1 MADLDVV
8 LVIYD
13 DALAEA
19 HRRGSTIGFAAGK
32 VFRAKSLVWR
42 GDLGEAQETARE
54 ALALAGE
61 WGTSARFSG
70 HAAAFLADALMEQ
83 GRLDAAA
90 ATLAEAN
97 SDESLPDT
105 VRLLF
110 LRDSNARLRILRGDP
125 AGGADELLAS
135 GRDYESVG
143 SRNPA
148 FIAWRSPA
156 ALAKLRLGERNEAR
170 RLASEEL
177 ELARIW
183 GAPRALGAALRAT
196 GTIEGGKRGLA
207 LLEEAVEVLSASP
220 VRLEHAKA
228 RAELGAALRRAN
240 RRSQAREQL
249 RHAVELATICG
260 ATSLAERAETELLAT
275 GARPRRIA
283 LSGVESLTPSERRI
297 AEMAAEGPTNGEI
310 AQELFVTQRTV
321 EVHLTSIYR
330 KLGIG
335 SRSQLAAAL
344 REPARA

>member
-1 MADLDVV
+1 
-8 LVIYD
+8 
-13 DALAEA
+13 
-19 HRRGSTIGFAAGK
+19 RGSTIGVAAAK
-32 VFRAKSLVWR
+32 LFRAKSLVWR

-156 ALAKLRLGERNEAR
+156 ALAKLRLGERDEAR

-220 VRLEHAKA
+220 VRLEQAKA

-249 RHAVELATICG
+249 GHG
-260 ATSLAERAETELLAT
+260 GGLAT
-275 GARPRRIA
+275 GRGGPPR
-283 LSGVESLTPSERRI
+283 
-297 AEMAAEGPTNGEI
+297 
-310 AQELFVTQRTV
+310 
-321 EVHLTSIYR
+321 
-330 KLGIG
+330 
-335 SRSQLAAAL
+335 
-344 REPARA
+344 